1 MTTERENH
9 RASEEEFT
17 MWSKGKKKVYTK
29 LLTIFSSIGSIV
41 LKLKKGNFVVISSR
55 LTLDRRLLH
64 NRCA

>member
-1 MTTERENH
+1 
-9 RASEEEFT
+9 